1 MKKLIFPLICA
12 LALFACSP
20 DKTDDTPEANLS
32 IENLPDDNPLI
43 YASGGEAVVK
53 IECDSEWQVDIVE
66 SDASQWLT
74 ITSKISTDHNGSVTI
89 KTAPNTTN
97 SDRTATIK
105 ITAGDKEK
113 ELKIKQLQNPFTRR
127 EVNSRDAYTSLT
139 IRYNGSVSN
148 VTKLI
153 TLLPVPESNIYQDIT
168 KWKAIK
174 GNIGT
179 ANDNQTRYIGRVFTT
194 STIPASGSD
203 VLRQE
208 YHITNYA
215 VSTNFDAITTIIKPD
230 TDSDIYKEYVL
241 KDDQINDR
249 NNATIKANA
258 DRMWNESGKNIID
271 YARACYLW
279 VANTMKYLNPN
290 TGLHPVAEILAN
302 GGGDCGNQATVFI
315 SLLRNKEIPARH
327 VVLVRTDGSFHVR
340 AEFYMAGYGWIPVD
354 VNAKNMVPSGD
365 FFGRNEDSAEVV
377 MNRNLTYQI
386 NIDNQKLQLVMLQN
400 YAWWYWISSGKTSF
414 SLSYETREK

>member
-1 MKKLIFPLICA
+1 M
-12 LALFACSP
+12 
-20 DKTDDTPEANLS
+20 
-32 IENLPDDNPLI
+32 
-43 YASGGEAVVK
+43 
-53 IECDSEWQVDIVE
+53 
-66 SDASQWLT
+66 
-74 ITSKISTDHNGSVTI
+74 
-89 KTAPNTTN
+89 
-97 SDRTATIK
+97 
-105 ITAGDKEK
+105 
-113 ELKIKQLQNPFTRR
+113 
-127 EVNSRDAYTSLT
+127 
-139 IRYNGSVSN
+139 
-148 VTKLI
+148 
-153 TLLPVPESNIYQDIT
+153 
-168 KWKAIK
+168 
-174 GNIGT
+174 
-179 ANDNQTRYIGRVFTT
+179 
-194 STIPASGSD
+194 
-203 VLRQE
+203 
-208 YHITNYA
+208 
-215 VSTNFDAITTIIKPD
+215 
-230 TDSDIYKEYVL
+230 L

-279 VANTMKYLNPN
+279 VANTLKYLNPN

-354 VNAKNMVPSGD
+354 VNAKNMIPSGD

-386 NIDNQKLQLVMLQN
+386 NIDNQKLPLVMLQN
-400 YAWWYWISSGKTSF
+400 YAWWYWISSGQTSF